1 MEQNMGK
8 AASKKL
14 DVSDQN
20 SLRFERK
27 FIYKH
32 ISAEDIIQTEILTNP
47 FCFKEVY
54 HRRTINNIYFD
65 DHDLTFYKQ
74 NVSGDGEREKYRLRW
89 YTDVFS
95 EINSPTFEIKKKM
108 GDVGDKYSFKMKD
121 TQFSLKNN
129 SLKEIQKTLQQT
141 MEDQNNLILATKLKS
156 TKPAIFNSYE
166 RRYFLSNCKKY
177 RITVDYNMCFYN
189 PNTSNFSTS
198 KITTDDIILEFKYA
212 LPQDTQSRE
221 VSQHFS
227 TRLSKNS
234 KYVTGVET
242 VYN

>member
-8 AASKKL
+8 ALNSKL
-14 DVSDQN
+14 DSTPQN
-20 SLRFERK
+20 SHRFERK

-32 ISAEDIIQTEILTNP
+32 IRPEDLIQTEILSNP
-47 FCFKEVY
+47 FCFKEVH

-89 YTDVFS
+89 YNDDFS

-108 GDVGDKYSFKMKD
+108 GEVGDKYSFKMKD
-121 TQFSLKNN
+121 THFSLNN
-129 SLKEIQKTLQQT
+129 SNLAEIQKGLQQK
-141 MEDQNNLILATKLKS
+141 MEDEGNLLLATKFKS
-156 TKPAIFNSYE
+156 TQPAIFNSYE
-166 RRYFLSNCKKY
+166 RRYFLSNCKKF
-177 RITVDYNMCFYN
+177 RITIDYNMCFYN
-189 PNTSNFSTS
+189 PNTSRFIRS
-198 KITTDDIILEFKYA
+198 KICSNEVVLEFKYA
-212 LPQDTQSRE
+212 LAQDTESRE

-227 TRLSKNS
+227 ARLSKNS

-242 VYN
+242 IYN

>member
-8 AASKKL
+8 AASKQADL
-14 DVSDQN
+14 NAQN

-27 FIYKH
+27 FIYKNTR
-32 ISAEDIIQTEILTNP
+32 AEDLIQTVILTNP

-54 HRRTINNIYFD
+54 HRRSINNIYFD
-65 DHDLTFYKQ
+65 DHDLSFYKQ

-89 YTDVFS
+89 YNDVFS
-95 EINSPTFEIKKKM
+95 EIISPTFEIKKKM
-108 GDVGDKYSFKMKD
+108 GEVGDKYSFRMKD
-121 TQFSLKNN
+121 TQISLKKS
-129 SLKEIQKTLQQT
+129 SLKEIQNSLQQT

-156 TKPAIFNSYE
+156 TQPAIFNSYE
-166 RRYFLSNCKKY
+166 LRYFLSNCKKY
-177 RITVDYNMCFYN
+177 RITIDYNMCFHN
-189 PNTSNFSTS
+189 PNTSNFASS
-198 KITTDDIILEFKYA
+198 KITSDDIVLEFKYA

-227 TRLSKNS
+227 ARLSKNS

-242 VYN
+242 VYY